1 MTSNKSVAPKTFLL
15 LDNLDTFMKGTIFGN
30 AFFSVLEPHSSIPSH
45 CGPTNLRVRCHLGI
59 QVKYACDPG
68 WSTIP
73 GHKLALERMGFL
85 HWINLQR
92 SIQFGLPSIQFL
104 ACLTNYPESRTLYRF
119 TFRSRLVTA
128 V

>member
-1 MTSNKSVAPKTFLL
+1 MSLPYRDNLYYAIMEGNRSYPLVQVTSNKSVAPKTFLL

-73 GHKLALERMGFL
+73 GHKLALERMGFF

-92 SIQFGLPSIQFL
+92 SI
-104 ACLTNYPESRTLYRF
+104 
-119 TFRSRLVTA
+119 
-128 V
+128 